1 MSYSQDLETKLKW
14 FNNDKK
20 NIVLHVPL
28 KMLNYMAKLDKTS
41 SVLNAKH
48 VIKLIFGKKKR
59 INIIAKNIGL
69 DYGWKKAIP
78 FDNYVSIQGI
88 ANQKYIASKITGL
101 ILNLKKLSIYQDVS
115 ILSMMELISIK
126 KDVLSV

>member
-1 MSYSQDLETKLKW
+1 MSYSQDLGTKLEW

-20 NIVLHVPL
+20 NIVHHVPL
-28 KMLNYMAKLDKTS
+28 KMLNYMAKQDKTS
-41 SVLNAKH
+41 SVLNAKY
-48 VIKLIFGKKKR
+48 VIKLIFGKKNL

-69 DYGWKKAIP
+69 DFGCKKAIP
-78 FDNYVSIQGI
+78 FDNYVLFLGI
-88 ANQKYIASKITGL
+88 VNQKYIASKITGL
-101 ILNLKKLSIYQDVS
+101 ILNLKKLSIYQVVS